1 MKKTKIEKKLKRKTK
16 IELVET
22 IISSKKKKAWLE
34 TSHKISGPKRK
45 QISVNLDQIDE
56 KAENGDV
63 IVIPGKVLGIG
74 NISKKIK
81 IAALS
86 FSEKA
91 KETLK
96 EKKIEFL
103 TINEEIKKN
112 PDGKKIK
119 ILEVK

>member
-1 MKKTKIEKKLKRKTK
+1 MNRISQLTKEND
-16 IELVET
+16 T
-22 IISSKKKKAWLE
+22 I
-34 TSHKISGPKRK
+34 
-45 QISVNLDQIDE
+45 VF
-56 KAENGDV
+56 
-63 IVIPGKVLGIG
+63 PGKVLGIG
-74 NISKKIK
+74 DISKKIK